1 MRKKITALIV
11 AVAALIGIAMP
22 AAALDIHARVSG
34 VTATS
39 CPDTRTVQISWEAVE
54 DAESYQLQISRSR
67 IDWSKVDSYTTTG
80 TKYSA
85 TFNYKS
91 AYRVVDY
98 SECDTYYVRVRAI
111 VNDSST
117 VWSCPIKTKI
127 IEREPTEITVK
138 FDPEAYLNAAKTLQN
153 LYRPRWD

>member
-91 AYRVVDY
+91 AYRVVGMRY
-98 SECDTYYVRVRAI
+98 LLRP
-111 VNDSST
+111 
-117 VWSCPIKTKI
+117 CPCNRQRQQHRL
-127 IEREPTEITVK
+127 ELP
-138 FDPEAYLNAAKTLQN
+138 D
-153 LYRPRWD
+153 

>member
-1 MRKKITALIV
+1 MKKKIVSIIMCATVLIGV
-11 AVAALIGIAMP
+11 AVPAGAAYISAY
-22 AAALDIHARVSG
+22 VSS

-54 DAESYQLQISRSR
+54 DAESYQLQISRSCY
-67 IDWSKVDSYTTTG
+67 DWRKVDSYTTTG

-117 VWSCPIKTKI
+117 VWCCPIKTKI
-127 IEREPTEITVK
+127 IEREPVEITVK